1 MALRL
6 MKPGAHRPAPE
17 RAVIDVAPGVAAGTA
32 ADAAAGAAADAIVE
46 PQDVAVDARSQRA
59 YVGLGANLGDPL
71 VQLRNAVAAL
81 GRLPGTCVAAVSSVY
96 RSAPVGYL
104 DQPDFLNAVAAL
116 DTRLSPQALLD
127 ALLAI
132 EQDGGR
138 TRAFRNA
145 PRLID
150 LDLLLYGERV
160 VDEEHLTV
168 PHPRM
173 SGRAFVLLPLAEL
186 DPACVVPGAGPL
198 STLAEG
204 VSGQAIECIGPLVA
218 G

>member
-1 MALRL
+1 M
-6 MKPGAHRPAPE
+6 
-17 RAVIDVAPGVAAGTA
+17 IDARQGFAAA
-32 ADAAAGAAADAIVE
+32 AEAIVGPRDAAIE
-46 PQDVAVDARSQRA
+46 LQRA

-71 VQLRNAVAAL
+71 AQLRNAVAAL
-81 GRLPGTCVAAVSSVY
+81 ASLPGTCVAAVSSVY

-127 ALLAI
+127 ALLVI
-132 EQDGGR
+132 EQEGGR

-150 LDLLLYGERV
+150 LDLLLYGDRV
-160 VDEEHLTV
+160 VDEVHLTV

-173 SGRAFVLLPLAEL
+173 ADRAFVLLPLAEI
-186 DPACVVPGAGPL
+186 DPDCVVPGAGPL
-198 STLAEG
+198 STLAAG
-204 VSGQAIECIGPLVA
+204 ASGQAIQCIGPLVA

>member
-1 MALRL
+1 MGDVRAAFRFALERL
-6 MKPGAHRPAPE
+6 ALAE
-17 RAVIDVAPGVAAGTA
+17 GVA
-32 ADAAAGAAADAIVE
+32 V
-46 PQDVAVDARSQRA
+46 VA
-59 YVGLGANLGDPL
+59 
-71 VQLRNAVAAL
+71 
-81 GRLPGTCVAAVSSVY
+81 TSSVY
-96 RSAPVGYL
+96 RTAPWGKL

-150 LDLLLYGERV
+150 LDLLLYGDRV

-173 SGRAFVLLPLAEL
+173 SSRAFVLLPLAEL

>member
-1 MALRL
+1 M
-6 MKPGAHRPAPE
+6 
-17 RAVIDVAPGVAAGTA
+17 IDAAPGVAASTAASTA
-32 ADAAAGAAADAIVE
+32 ADAAVDAAADASVE
-46 PQDVAVDARSQRA
+46 PQDVDSDAQCQRA

-71 VQLRNAVAAL
+71 AQLRNAVAAFA
-81 GRLPGTCVAAVSSVY
+81 RLPGTCVVAVSSVY

-150 LDLLLYGERV
+150 LDLLLYGDRV

-186 DPACVVPGAGPL
+186 DPTCVVPGAGRL

>member
-1 MALRL
+1 MAPRL
-6 MKPGAHRPAPE
+6 VKPGAHRPAPE
-17 RAVIDVAPGVAAGTA
+17 RAVIDAAAGVAAGTA
-32 ADAAAGAAADAIVE
+32 AEPAADAVVE
-46 PQDVAVDARSQRA
+46 PQDVDVDGRSQRA
-59 YVGLGANLGDPL
+59 YIGLGANLGDPMA
-71 VQLRNAVAAL
+71 QLRNAVAAL

-138 TRAFRNA
+138 TREFRNA

-186 DPACVVPGAGPL
+186 DPVCVVPGAGPL

-218 G
+218 D